1 MRSVLLIGPMGA
13 GKSTV
18 AKKLE
23 EHGYQRYAMA
33 APIREIVQVAFPWVV
48 GKAEQRAYMQRAGAF
63 LREFQP
69 NPILVHAGRALEEAP
84 VVIEDGRTLE
94 EAAWAHE
101 NGMLVVALDAPLEV
115 RMQRLLARDGAL
127 PALRTLTD
135 ETEQDFL
142 QVQALRFDTSET
154 SSEEIADEVLW
165 KAGQA

>member
-1 MRSVLLIGPMGA
+1 MRSVFLIGPMGA
-13 GKSTV
+13 GKSTI

-23 EHGYQRYAMA
+23 EHGYHRYAMA
-33 APIREIVQVAFPWVV
+33 APIREIVRTTFPWVT
-48 GKAEQRAYMQRAGAF
+48 GKVEQWAYMQRAGAF

-127 PALRTLTD
+127 PDLRTLTD

-142 QVQALRFDTSET
+142 QVQSLRFDTSRVLPEAIT
-154 SSEEIADEVLW
+154 EEILRRA
-165 KAGQA
+165 AR